1 MRHTNRESNPSNP
14 KESSAGRY
22 HRTGEI
28 SRVRNFFGNKD
39 CTFRVLSVKQGRN
52 SMFILEQTNLS
63 RDSAQ
68 LFTSTA
74 ATQEAD
80 LVLASKAGDVAAF
93 EELVTRYDRK
103 LLRVAQHIVHNFE
116 DAQDVIQEAFL
127 KAFQK
132 LGDFR
137 GDSKFSTWLFRI
149 VVNQSLMELRK
160 QRTKQRATTESL
172 VITDEEDQLPIDF
185 SDWRPNPEAQYE
197 TSELRELLA
206 SALRGIGPNLRVVFV
221 LHDIEG
227 HSLQETAETL
237 GLSVA
242 AVKTRSL
249 RARLKLRE
257 RLSPHFRIKGNQK
270 ARKKADQRSASNFW
284 PSSLDIVSA
293 AATG

>member
-1 MRHTNRESNPSNP
+1 ML
-14 KESSAGRY
+14 
-22 HRTGEI
+22 
-28 SRVRNFFGNKD
+28 V
-39 CTFRVLSVKQGRN
+39 
-52 SMFILEQTNLS
+52 LEQVNLS

-68 LFTSTA
+68 LFTPTPATA
-74 ATQEAD
+74 EAD
-80 LVLASKAGDVAAF
+80 LVLASKAGNVAAF

-103 LLRVAQHIVHNFE
+103 LLRVAQHIIHNLE
-116 DAQDVIQEAFL
+116 DAQDVVQEAFL

-172 VITDEEDQLPIDF
+172 ISVDDDDLLPIDF

-206 SALRGIGPNLRVVFV
+206 GALRGIGPNLSVVFV

-227 HSLQETAETL
+227 HSLQETAEAL

-257 RLSPHFRIKGNQK
+257 RLSPHFRIKKNQK
-270 ARKKADQRSASNFW
+270 AHTKADRRSASNFFP
-284 PSSLDIVSA
+284 PSLEIVNA
-293 AATG
+293 AAAG

>member
-1 MRHTNRESNPSNP
+1 
-14 KESSAGRY
+14 
-22 HRTGEI
+22 
-28 SRVRNFFGNKD
+28 
-39 CTFRVLSVKQGRN
+39 
-52 SMFILEQTNLS
+52 MFILEQTNLT
-63 RDSAQ
+63 RGSAQ
-68 LFTSTA
+68 LFTPTP
-74 ATQEAD
+74 ATEEAD
-80 LVLASKAGDVAAF
+80 LVLASKAGNVAAF

-103 LLRVAQHIVHNFE
+103 LLRVAQHIIHNFE
-116 DAQDVIQEAFL
+116 DAQDVVQEAFL

-160 QRTKQRATTESL
+160 QRTKQRAAEYSINTE
-172 VITDEEDQLPIDF
+172 EEDQLPIDF
-185 SDWRPNPEAQYE
+185 SDWRRNPEAEYE
-197 TSELRELLA
+197 TSELRDLLA
-206 SALRGIGPNLRVVFV
+206 SALRSIGPNLRVVFV

-227 HSLQETAETL
+227 HSLQETAEAL

-270 ARKKADQRSASNFW
+270 ARTKARQRPASSFW
-284 PSSLDIVSA
+284 PSSLELASA
-293 AATG
+293 AAIG

>member
-1 MRHTNRESNPSNP
+1 
-14 KESSAGRY
+14 
-22 HRTGEI
+22 
-28 SRVRNFFGNKD
+28 VRNFFGNKD
-39 CTFRVLSVKQGRN
+39 SALRVLSVKQGRN

-68 LFTSTA
+68 LFTPTP

-80 LVLASKAGDVAAF
+80 LVLASRAGNVAAF

-103 LLRVAQHIVHNFE
+103 LLRVAQNIIHNFE
-116 DAQDVIQEAFL
+116 DAQDVVQEAFL

-160 QRTKQRATTESL
+160 QRTKQRATTGSL
-172 VITDEEDQLPIDF
+172 VMTDEEDQLPIDF

-206 SALRGIGPNLRVVFV
+206 NALRGIGPNLRVVFV

-227 HSLQETAETL
+227 HSLQETAEAL

-257 RLSPHFRIKGNQK
+257 RLSPHFRIEGNQK
-270 ARKKADQRSASNFW
+270 ARTKADQRSASNFW
-284 PSSLDIVSA
+284 PSSLEIASA

>member
-1 MRHTNRESNPSNP
+1 
-14 KESSAGRY
+14 
-22 HRTGEI
+22 
-28 SRVRNFFGNKD
+28 
-39 CTFRVLSVKQGRN
+39 
-52 SMFILEQTNLS
+52 MFILEQTNLT
-63 RDSAQ
+63 RGSAQ
-68 LFTSTA
+68 LFTPTP
-74 ATQEAD
+74 ATEEAD
-80 LVLASKAGDVAAF
+80 LVLASKAGNVAAF

-103 LLRVAQHIVHNFE
+103 LLRVAQHIIHNFE
-116 DAQDVIQEAFL
+116 DAQDVVQEAFL

-160 QRTKQRATTESL
+160 QRTKQRAAEYSINTE
-172 VITDEEDQLPIDF
+172 EEDQLPIDF
-185 SDWRPNPEAQYE
+185 SDWRRNPEAEYE
-197 TSELRELLA
+197 TSELRDLLA
-206 SALRGIGPNLRVVFV
+206 SALRSIGPNLRVVFV

-227 HSLQETAETL
+227 HSLQETAEAL

-257 RLSPHFRIKGNQK
+257 RLSPHFRIKENQK

-284 PSSLDIVSA
+284 PPSLDIARA

>member
-1 MRHTNRESNPSNP
+1 M
-14 KESSAGRY
+14 
-22 HRTGEI
+22 
-28 SRVRNFFGNKD
+28 V
-39 CTFRVLSVKQGRN
+39 
-52 SMFILEQTNLS
+52 
-63 RDSAQ
+63 
-68 LFTSTA
+68 
-74 ATQEAD
+74 
-80 LVLASKAGDVAAF
+80 
-93 EELVTRYDRK
+93 
-103 LLRVAQHIVHNFE
+103 
-116 DAQDVIQEAFL
+116 QEAFL

-160 QRTKQRATTESL
+160 QRTKQRTTTEYS
-172 VITDEEDQLPIDF
+172 INAEEEDQLPIDF

-206 SALRGIGPNLRVVFV
+206 SALRGIGPNLSVVFV

-257 RLSPHFRIKGNQK
+257 RLSPHFRIKGNRK
-270 ARKKADQRSASNFW
+270 ARKKADQGSASNFW
-284 PSSLDIVSA
+284 PSSLEIASA